1 MMTKK
6 IKITESP
13 MLQNPDTSSFHHLKT
28 PQILLSKT
36 YYHEILA
43 YDLLLKQNLSSIMQ
57 LPVLDKIVL
66 NTTSKLYVQ
75 DKKQSISTLAA
86 LELISGQKSQFTFA
100 KNSIA
105 NFKIREDQLLGCH
118 VVLQKKNM
126 YLFLEKL
133 SKIVFPRDAVLHK
146 SESESTKKEGKDSQ
160 FSKQKAKVA
169 KSFGF
174 QNMMHFPELEK
185 HYELVESFRGLTC
198 TFVMKQATPRLSALL
213 LSGFQLPHA

>member
-1 MMTKK
+1 MITKK
-6 IKITESP
+6 IKITKSSI
-13 MLQNPDTSSFHHLKT
+13 LQNQGTSSLHHLKT
-28 PQILLSKT
+28 PQILLSKN

-43 YDLLLKQNLSSIMQ
+43 YDLLLKQNVSSIMQ
-57 LPVLDKIVL
+57 LPVLDNIVL
-66 NTTSKLYVQ
+66 NTTSKIYVQ
-75 DKKQSISTLAA
+75 DKKQSVSTLAA

-100 KNSIA
+100 KKSIA

-118 VVLQKKNM
+118 VVLHKKKM

-133 SKIVFPRDAVLHK
+133 SKIVFPRDAVLKK
-146 SESESTKKEGKDSQ
+146 SGSDFTKKERKDFQ
-160 FSKQKAKVA
+160 FSKQKAKFA

-185 HYELVESFRGLTC
+185 HYELVENFRGLTC
-198 TFVMKQATPRLSALL
+198 TFVMKQATPRLCALL